1 MANQKKRKAGFETP
15 EKTVLSL
22 SMKRELIEENDPASD
37 TNEHANKCYYRA
49 PTRNQYLL
57 ACRRIFHLCLNIH
70 TYAAIVVDPSI
81 VRVIHNR
88 KEIKVLKD
96 LPDGKE
102 LALLFKEYDPHL
114 RGYRIFHYTALVTYL
129 THHDDRNFLQSELLS
144 VTSIDYNNT
153 RKAFRI
159 LLREIYSESLDSHVG
174 TDIYGRKTTV
184 PDSDTD
190 DDEKDLSAKPP
201 VIYLTPFDSNINKI
215 NSDSNDC
222 PTRIYRAHLSLE
234 HRTWTVD
241 PPNEDS
247 WKQDCGIKYIVLP
260 IRPKRISTSSTSSQQ
275 AKPRMKTRSA
285 KQTTCTFTRVNDLVN
300 QYQLGKTSANTYK
313 YFTKILS
320 FADIQLL
327 CNIVG
332 KYFHNAQ
339 PECLSN
345 TFGKILS
352 DYVIALTQKSP
363 SVDLTTEEEIPSDQ
377 TVLPS
382 DDLPLAVQIT
392 NFADHIDES
401 IQKMT
406 DLVNNYEAE
415 IGGPIDIS
423 MIDLADRSMR
433 TIYHWMNS
441 TEQAILK
448 SGRSEYVYKSEPCQ
462 TPVKK
467 TKKIT
472 STPSS
477 SKTVGNKT
485 PGDISSAVNTKTL
498 ADTSN
503 SNSNKPTVRK
513 KAKTAKTAEA
523 DDSTVKDT
531 QPDPSNK

>member
-1 MANQKKRKAGFETP
+1 MANLKKRKAGFETP
-15 EKTVLSL
+15 ERTVLS
-22 SMKRELIEENDPASD
+22 SSTKRELIEENDPASD

-57 ACRRIFHLCLNIH
+57 ACRRIFHVCLSIH
-70 TYAAIVVDPSI
+70 KYAAIVADPSI

-144 VTSIDYNNT
+144 ISTLDYNNT

-159 LLREIYSESLDSHVG
+159 LLREIYSESLNSTVG
-174 TDIYGRKTTV
+174 TDIYGRKTTI

-190 DDEKDLSAKPP
+190 DDEKESTVKPP
-201 VIYLTPFDSNINKI
+201 VIYLTPFDNNVNRL

-234 HRTWTVD
+234 HRTWTVV

-247 WKQDCGIKYIVLP
+247 WNQDCGIKYIVLP
-260 IRPKRISTSSTSSQQ
+260 IRPKKISTSSTSSQQ

-300 QYQLGKTSANTYK
+300 QYQLGKTSANIYK

-320 FADIQLL
+320 FTDIQLL

-363 SVDLTTEEEIPSDQ
+363 SVDLTTEEEIPSEQ

-433 TIYHWMNS
+433 AMYHWMNS
-441 TEQAILK
+441 TEQEILK
-448 SGRSEYVYKSEPCQ
+448 SGRSEYVDKSEPCQ

-477 SKTVGNKT
+477 SKTVVNKT
-485 PGDISSAVNTKTL
+485 PGDISSAVTTKTS
-498 ADTSN
+498 ADTNNNN
-503 SNSNKPTVRK
+503 SSKPTGRK
-513 KAKTAKTAEA
+513 KAKTSKTAEA
-523 DDSTVKDT
+523 VELTMKDT